1 MSDIDQLNGWEGFFE
16 HIITDTFRI
25 LVNCDSKIIAI
36 FTGNQFGKT
45 DNVAKDYVLRIM
57 GIHPVEKKNIRPH
70 DRVRTFRFCSNT
82 LPSDVGGGEVRNTQ
96 YPAFKRR
103 LPNGL
108 IKKDINSRR
117 PVIQLYDPQG
127 GPDINIEFVSF
138 NQEVQSTAGVQR
150 RSVWIDENCGQE
162 FFDEQVPRLLA
173 ADGDLIMT
181 YTPTP
186 GSSGWEFDSLY
197 ERASTIYRSPAV
209 CKRIYERTD
218 EKFPIVWRTDSKED
232 ITVIMAATDDN
243 PTLSTDV
250 IEGLFTMYDD
260 EDVIDA
266 RRYGLFRQLSGR
278 VFKSF
283 NKMHIIRRNEFF
295 PTGLPHDWVH
305 ARGID
310 CHPKVPWACG
320 FIALSP
326 NDEAFIYDELNPSP
340 EKFVSYE
347 ISKQLAFKSG
357 EQKYALD
364 LIDPWS
370 TNKQPNSGLTLL
382 EDLNRYFWE
391 WRKEGICQGAY
402 FQTWDT
408 HGDHGRDLIRQRLN
422 NSIRCGVPFNNLV
435 EEHGRKKRLPT
446 LWVLDNCTNTVQ
458 HFKNWRM
465 EEWANR
471 DQLLTKDEKDK
482 PQAKWSHFPMVY
494 EGIMKSP
501 AFSVSRYRGTV
512 LPHDRKATHLQYKR
526 GEHFATL

>member
-1 MSDIDQLNGWEGFFE
+1 MSDIEQLNGWEGFFE
-16 HIITDTFRI
+16 HIITDTFRV

-70 DRVRTFRFCSNT
+70 DKVRTFRFCSNT

-96 YPAFKRR
+96 YPALKRR

-117 PVIQLYDPQG
+117 PVITLYDPQG

-197 ERASTIYRSPAV
+197 ERASTIIRSPAV
-209 CKRIYERTD
+209 CRRIYERTG
-218 EKFPIVWRTDSKED
+218 EKFPVVFRTDSKED

-243 PTLSTDV
+243 PTLTSDV

-283 NKMHIIRRNEFF
+283 NKMHIIRRDEFF
-295 PTGLPHDWVH
+295 PSGIPYEWVH

-340 EKFVSYE
+340 EKYVSYE

-357 EQKYALD
+357 EQRFSLD

-391 WRKEGICQGAY
+391 WKKEGICQGAY

-422 NSIRCGVPFNNLV
+422 NSIRCGTPFNNLV
-435 EEHGRKKRLPT
+435 DYNGHKKRLPT
-446 LWVLDNCTNTVQ
+446 LWLLDNCGNTIQ

-494 EGIMKSP
+494 EGIFKSP
-501 AFSVSRYRGTV
+501 AFSTGRYRGTV
-512 LPHDRKATHLQYKR
+512 LPHDRKASHLQYSR
-526 GEHFATL
+526 GDYANV